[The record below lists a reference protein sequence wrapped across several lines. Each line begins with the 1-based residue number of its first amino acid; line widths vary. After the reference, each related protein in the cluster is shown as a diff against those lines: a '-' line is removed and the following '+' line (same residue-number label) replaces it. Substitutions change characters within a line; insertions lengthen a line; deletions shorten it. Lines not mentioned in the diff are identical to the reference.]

1 MVVFIV
7 GLMVGGLLG
16 VCAMCLLIMSRDDCD
31 CSQCG
36 GYGMGDEAARIE
48 EVQHDD
54 QRRRA

>member
-1 MVVFIV
+1 MVTFIA

-16 VCAMCLLIMSRDDCD
+16 VCAMCLLIMSRHEACPMCD
-31 CSQCG
+31 
-36 GYGMGDEAARIE
+36 GYGMGDEAGHPA